1 MGIQVLRGHIKDVAP
16 PDDHGAA
23 KCHIGD
29 YNVKMHGDLV
39 SSISKGD
46 DVLLA
51 GELKNDIFH
60 AMAVKNFDKQGK
72 IAQVDCTNYILLMGA
87 GAFLFAV
94 GAILGARNIGS
105 GGLIESLLGA
115 VSIIGLVG
123 MVAILRRLLLTMK
136 AASWVGRVGT

>member
-1 MGIQVLRGHIKDVAP
+1 
-16 PDDHGAA
+16 
-23 KCHIGD
+23 
-29 YNVKMHGDLV
+29 
-39 SSISKGD
+39 
-46 DVLLA
+46 
-51 GELKNDIFH
+51 
-60 AMAVKNFDKQGK
+60 
-72 IAQVDCTNYILLMGA
+72 MGA